1 MNTSASSIFK
11 LMDIFRAYGHERD
24 GLLGLYYVLYCIHKG
39 YRVYFTYDKQ
49 HCVIDVM
56 VVSEDNRHIEDNI
69 IREFPVSSIRNSF
82 IGLSEKSIQ
91 SFFDII
97 LKLDFDKA
105 YREIIDNLADI
116 FTLAMGKAFGGFAIP
131 DNVAGLIDKILSSLP
146 TEKIYN
152 PYSGLGS
159 IISTVKN
166 KSIVGEE
173 PFSQAALIAKI
184 RQDAHGINPDTIILG
199 NPLLHSLPTG
209 FDAFVSIPP
218 FMMRLRDNE
227 AALTGINHKVS
238 SVEDVLLW
246 RFLNESSYRT
256 GVIIVPAGIG
266 FAMNYRELRAAL
278 INSGCLDAVIS
289 LPAGIFFTTGINTLL
304 LVLNKDKTNPLIRFI
319 DGTKSFT
326 KAEKRTVL
334 DFKNIF
340 MKYVGDDNQTT
351 YSATIDEVVE
361 RDYSF
366 MPTLYDFG
374 KDQIVPEGYKEYK
387 FSEVFKVAR
396 MAMCTPDD
404 KGYVLKSSD
413 FSRNLLEICN
423 FKKEVESG
431 ITSSYRKAMEPV
443 TLALS
448 FLGEEMKIVK
458 LDGKSTVFANSNQIP
473 LSFVPSSPIDFNYAI
488 VALLKNENFNK
499 LADNYKGLQLR
510 RARDLAKYLDTIML
524 ISPSSKDEQCRLF
537 SEELNA
543 LKSEKAQFLKDELAR
558 LGTRETVSDLSHMMN
573 TPFSNIGDL
582 LGVLLDEKM
591 SDTAKGWIVKLRD
604 NFEYL
609 KRLIKTVGADF
620 SIDACSI
627 EDIEIRGFMNEY
639 MQSWSNINHQFF
651 KTELL
656 SNLSIDKL
664 CVKGNNTLLRIA
676 LDCIFKNAQRHGFKN
691 KYSDENIVSVILSEV
706 NHQNRPFVCIS
717 IANNGEPF
725 PESFTISDFIKRGKV
740 AGDSGKTGLGG
751 YHVYSIIKRLGGFL
765 NLTKDGNGDVIF
777 ELLIPA
783 PGLSIKTLN
792 AYNNAES
799 CL

>member
-1 MNTSASSIFK
+1 MNTSASLIFK
-11 LMDIFRAYGHERD
+11 LMDIFRAHGRLND
-24 GLLGLYYVLYCIHKG
+24 GLLGLYYILYCIYKG

-49 HCVIDVM
+49 HCVTDVM
-56 VVSEDNRHIEDNI
+56 IVSEDNRHFEDKI
-69 IREFPVSSIRNSF
+69 ISKFPVVSIRNSF
-82 IGLSEKSIQ
+82 IGLPEKSIQ
-91 SFFDII
+91 SFFDI
-97 LKLDFDKA
+97 LSKLNLHND
-105 YREIIDNLADI
+105 YIEIIDNLTDI
-116 FTLAMGKAFGGFAIP
+116 FAQAAGGGLGDYAIP
-131 DNVAGLIDKILSSLP
+131 NHVASLVERIISFLP
-146 TEKIYN
+146 TKNIYN
-152 PYSGLGS
+152 PYSELGS
-159 IISTVKN
+159 ITSSLKS

-173 PFSQAALIAKI
+173 PFVQAALIAKI
-184 RQDAHGINPDTIILG
+184 RQDAHGIDSETIILG
-199 NPLLHSLPTG
+199 NPLVHSFPSE
-209 FDAFVSIPP
+209 FDSFVSVPP
-218 FMMRLRDNE
+218 FMMNLRDNE
-227 AALTGINHKVS
+227 ADLTGIDHKVS
-238 SVEDVLLW
+238 SVEDILLW

-266 FAMNYRELRAAL
+266 FAMKYRELRAA
-278 INSGCLDAVIS
+278 IIDGGCLDAVIS
-289 LPAGIFFTTGINTLL
+289 LPAGIFFKTGINTLL

-326 KAEKRTVL
+326 KAENRTVL
-334 DFKNIF
+334 DYKNIV

-351 YSATIDEVVE
+351 YSATINEVVE

-366 MPTLYDFG
+366 MPSLYDFG
-374 KDQIVPEGYKEYK
+374 DEQIVPEGYKKYK
-387 FSEVFKVAR
+387 FSEVFRVAR

-404 KGYVLKSSD
+404 KGYILKSAD
-413 FSRNLLEICN
+413 FSRNLLDICD

-431 ITSSYRKAMEPV
+431 MTSLYRKAMEPV

-448 FLGEEMKIVK
+448 FFGKEMKIVK
-458 LDGKSTVFANSNQIP
+458 LDGKSTVFADSNQIP
-473 LSFVPSSPIDFNYAI
+473 LSFVPSSPVDFNYAI

-499 LADNYKGLQLR
+499 LADNYKGWQLR
-510 RARDLAKYLDTIML
+510 RVRDLAKYLDTIML
-524 ISPSSKDEQCRLF
+524 IAPSSKDEQCRLF

-582 LGVLLDEKM
+582 LGVLLDEEM
-591 SDTAKGWIVKLRD
+591 SYAAKGWIVKLRD

-627 EDIEIRGFMNEY
+627 EDIEIRGFMIEY

-656 SNLSIDKL
+656 SNLSINKL
-664 CVKGNNTLLRIA
+664 CVKGNDTLLRIA

-691 KYSDENIVSVILSEV
+691 KYSDSNKVSVTLSEV
-706 NHQNRPFVCIS
+706 NHNNKPFVCIS
-717 IANNGEPF
+717 VANNGEPF
-725 PESFTISDFIKRGKV
+725 PESFTIRDFIKRGKV

-783 PGLSIKTLN
+783 PGLSFKTLN

>member
-1 MNTSASSIFK
+1 
-11 LMDIFRAYGHERD
+11 MDIFRAYGHERD

-49 HCVIDVM
+49 HCVTDVM

-69 IREFPVSSIRNSF
+69 IREFPVANIRNSF

-91 SFFDII
+91 SFFYT
-97 LKLDFDKA
+97 LSKLDFDKG
-105 YREIIDNLADI
+105 YCEIIDNLADI
-116 FTLAMGKAFGGFAIP
+116 YTLAMGKAFGGFAIP
-131 DNVAGLIDKILSSLP
+131 NNVVGLIDKILSFLP
-146 TEKIYN
+146 TKKIYN

-159 IISTVKN
+159 IVSTVKN

-173 PFSQAALIAKI
+173 PFTQAVLIAKI

-199 NPLLHSLPTG
+199 NPSLHSFPPE
-209 FDAFVSIPP
+209 FDALVSVPP
-218 FMMRLRDNE
+218 FMMRVRDNE
-227 AALTGINHKVS
+227 TDLTSIDHKVS
-238 SVEDVLLW
+238 SVEDILLW

-266 FAMNYRELRAAL
+266 YALNYREIRTAL
-278 INSGCLDAVIS
+278 TNSGCLDAVIS
-289 LPAGIFFTTGINTLL
+289 LPAGIFFSTGINTLL
-304 LVLNKDKTNPLIRFI
+304 LVLNKDKSNPLIRFI

-326 KAEKRTVL
+326 KAEKRIIL
-334 DFKNIF
+334 DFENIF

-351 YSATIDEVVE
+351 YSATINEVAE

-366 MPTLYDFG
+366 MPTMYDFG
-374 KDQIVPEGYKEYK
+374 KNQIIPEGHKAYK

-404 KGYVLKSSD
+404 KGYILKSSD
-413 FSRNLLEICN
+413 FSRDLLKI
-423 FKKEVESG
+423 FGLKKEVESCT
-431 ITSSYRKAMEPV
+431 ISSYRKAIEPI

-458 LDGKSTVFANSNQIP
+458 LDGKSTVFANSNQIL
-473 LSFVPSSPIDFNYAI
+473 LSYVPSSPIDFNYAI
-488 VALLKNENFNK
+488 FALLENENFNK

-510 RARDLAKYLDTIML
+510 RARELTKYLDTILL
-524 ISPSSKDEQCRLF
+524 IAPESKDEQRRLF
-537 SEELNA
+537 IEKMDA
-543 LKSEKAQFLKDELAR
+543 LKSEKVQFHKDEIAR
-558 LGTRETVSDLSHMMN
+558 LGMRDTVSDLSHMMN

-582 LGVLLDEKM
+582 LGLLLDEEM
-591 SDTAKGWIVKLRD
+591 SYTAKGWIIKLRD

-609 KRLIKTVGADF
+609 TRLIKTVGADF

-627 EDIEIRGFMNEY
+627 EDIKIRDFMNEY
-639 MQSWSNINHQFF
+639 MLSWSNINHQFF
-651 KTELL
+651 KAELL
-656 SNLSIDKL
+656 SNLTNDKI
-664 CVKGNNTLLRIA
+664 CVKGNDTLLRIA
-676 LDCIFKNAQRHGFKN
+676 LDCIFKNAQRHGFKS
-691 KYSDENIVSVILSEV
+691 KYSNENKVSVMLSEV
-706 NHQNRPFVCIS
+706 NHKNKPFVCIS

-725 PESFTISDFIKRGKV
+725 PESFTIKDFIKRGKV
-740 AGDSGKTGLGG
+740 AGGTGKTGLGG
-751 YHVYSIIKRLGGFL
+751 YHIYSIVKKLGGFL
-765 NLTKDGNGDVIF
+765 NLTNDGNGDVIF

-783 PGLSIKTLN
+783 PGLSLKTLN